1 MFREISDSE
10 EFKLNYEVWNE
21 SLVAKDDES
30 LKDGT
35 FTVMYLATAQLT
47 IDIGVHFPSITKRTM
62 R

>member
-30 LKDGT
+30 LKDVT

-47 IDIGVHFPSITKRTM
+47 IDI
-62 R
+62 